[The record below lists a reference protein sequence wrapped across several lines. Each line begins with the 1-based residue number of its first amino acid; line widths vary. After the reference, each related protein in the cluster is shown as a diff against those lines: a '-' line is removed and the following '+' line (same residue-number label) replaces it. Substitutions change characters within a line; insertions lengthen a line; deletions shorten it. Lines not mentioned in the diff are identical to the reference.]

1 MLTWKA
7 DQDCQYV
14 DFAIKFKEIKAI
26 TPESSM
32 FDEYGLEVYQVSF
45 AIFHGFIK
53 FCKNI
58 ILEL

>member
-14 DFAIKFKEIKAI
+14 DFAIKFKERKAI

-32 FDEYGLEVYQVSF
+32 FNQYGLEVYQVS
-45 AIFHGFIK
+45 
-53 FCKNI
+53 
-58 ILEL
+58 